1 MKIKFPLEMK
11 DGFKVRTLEE
21 LKQHFD
27 LENVLVYLLNG
38 KLLRWLELRYYDDE
52 VMAIKLL
59 NISDPQLYQKLCDI
73 FDVNLPQKIDINIED
88 VSRKQN
94 RILKI
99 KQYTDDKKLI
109 TQEEN
114 FAFNQED
121 LENLY
126 RHNKTTIYLCEGT
139 FEIPEDKC
147 ELDYVIVGKPN
158 VRGLNS
164 QKMKIKQF
172 IGERLLNVKNYK
184 IPFEI
189 VDDIQFEK
197 YIQTKNYIVIL
208 SKKFSFLI
216 NSKIIVINKKT
227 KEKKSI
233 DMSIGNIFSKFS
245 LLPLSNS
252 ECLIV
257 CYTSENKFLL
267 EFYIFNCCDLTF
279 KKTELNLTKGINTK
293 EHMDTYKKYLIFFGE
308 KDNNVKP
315 LLMYN
320 FQTKASLNID
330 NVKLNSN
337 FLLDKNIIYYSNDK
351 QIKAYNIDTHQ
362 YMDICQLGDIDY
374 KKIELMVHENKLC
387 CFIEGNND
395 TKIFI
400 INMHIKDSI
409 KEIFYSNKT
418 EYLIRKNDEYFI
430 FSASKGDS
438 LYSLNLEQEKI
449 NKIDS
454 ECNYE
459 LTTKYSFSLVEN
471 YLYYYQGKN
480 RERLIRY
487 DLKNNQYTNM
497 DS

>member
-38 KLLRWLELRYYDDE
+38 KLLTWLELRYYDDE
-52 VMAIKLL
+52 AMAIKLL
-59 NISDPQLYQKLCDI
+59 NINAPQLHQKLCDI
-73 FDVNLPQKIDINIED
+73 FNVDLPQKNDINIED
-88 VSRKQN
+88 ISHKQS

-99 KQYTDDKKLI
+99 KQYTDDKRLI

-126 RHNKTTIYLCEGT
+126 KHNKTTIYLCEGT

-158 VRGLNS
+158 VHGLNS
-164 QKMKIKQF
+164 QKMKFKQF
-172 IGERLLNVKNYK
+172 IGERLHNIKNYK
-184 IPFEI
+184 IPVGI
-189 VDDIQFEK
+189 ADDIQFEK
-197 YIQTKNYIVIL
+197 YIQTKNYFIVL
-208 SKKFSFLI
+208 SKKIYFI

-233 DMSIGNIFSKFS
+233 AIPIGNIFSKFL

-257 CYTSENKFLL
+257 CYTPENEFLL
-267 EFYIFNCCDLTF
+267 ESYNFNCCDLTF
-279 KKTELNLTKGINTK
+279 KKIELNLTKSINNK
-293 EHMDTYKKYLIFFGE
+293 ELIDTYKNNLILFGE

-315 LLMYN
+315 LVMYN
-320 FQTKASLNID
+320 FKTKATLNID

-362 YMDICQLGDIDY
+362 YMDICQLVDIDY

-387 CFIEGNND
+387 CFIEGNNY

-400 INMHIKDSI
+400 INMHIKDSK
-409 KEIFYSNKT
+409 KEVFCSNKT

-449 NKIDS
+449 DKIDS

-497 DS
+497 NS